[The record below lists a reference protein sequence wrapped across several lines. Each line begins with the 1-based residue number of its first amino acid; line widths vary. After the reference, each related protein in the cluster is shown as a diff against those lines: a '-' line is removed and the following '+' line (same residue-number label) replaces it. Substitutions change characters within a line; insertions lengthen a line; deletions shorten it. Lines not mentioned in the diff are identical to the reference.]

1 MMNLLWGECTWE
13 HLAQAAREDYLVILP
28 AGAIEQHGPMLPV
41 DVDARLAE
49 RGARDGAQRARDKY
63 GLQVL
68 VLPTLSYGQSAIHMQ
83 FPGTIS
89 FRVETYLAALYD
101 ILRAVVDFGF
111 RSVVAYNGNGG
122 NSAVLL
128 AAGKKLMEELTRERR
143 DAKVYIHLG
152 WEERNFQEELAKIR
166 ASGLWPEGEQLGI
179 HAASVETSEMLV
191 DRPHLVVREKMV
203 KPTLKR
209 QQEPAFVW
217 RTDEITDTGAF
228 GDPSLAT
235 PEFGEA
241 LWEAV
246 AEGLARYLA
255 AISAERGS
263 GRPR

>member
-1 MMNLLWGECTWE
+1 MKLLWGECTWE
-13 HLAQAAREDYLVILP
+13 EIGQAAREDYLVILP

-49 RGARDGAQRARDKY
+49 RGARDGAQRAQEKY
-63 GLQVL
+63 GLNVL
-68 VLPTLSYGQSAIHMQ
+68 VLPTLAYGQSAIHMQ

-89 FRVETYLAALYD
+89 FRVETYIAALYD
-101 ILRAVVDFGF
+101 ILRTVVATGF

-122 NSAVLL
+122 NSACLT
-128 AAGKKLMEELTRERR
+128 AAGHKLMEELTREQR

-152 WEERNFQEELAKIR
+152 WDEPFFQEELARIR
-166 ASGLWPEGEQLGI
+166 RPEGEHMGI
-179 HAASVETSEMLV
+179 HAASVETAEMLV

-203 KPTLKR
+203 KPALKR
-209 QQEPAFVW
+209 QDVPAFVW
-217 RTDEITDTGAF
+217 RTDEITETGAF

-241 LWEAV
+241 MWEAI

-263 GRPR
+263 GAPR